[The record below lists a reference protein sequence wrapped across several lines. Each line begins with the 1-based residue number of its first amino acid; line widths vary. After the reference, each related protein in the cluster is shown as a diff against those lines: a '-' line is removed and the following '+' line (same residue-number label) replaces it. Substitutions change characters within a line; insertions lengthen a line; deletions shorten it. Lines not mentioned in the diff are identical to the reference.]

1 MHNPWQHTHFTGRG
15 TEYTDGL
22 NICCNLQILRPLIMY
37 RLLFLFYIALNSLQ
51 YIIRLPFVAPK
62 SPSHSDQRLLFT
74 HWVVCIEGHSKS
86 PQTGKEFFLDIS
98 EKKLGHESLVILNI

>member
-1 MHNPWQHTHFTGRG
+1 MLQSADIASPHHVSFVIPILHCFEFT
-15 TEYTDGL
+15 
-22 NICCNLQILRPLIMY
+22 
-37 RLLFLFYIALNSLQ
+37 AL
-51 YIIRLPFVAPK
+51 YYKTAK